1 MGDILGPENDPPD
14 LGESVG
20 YSDRFEV
27 RRHPGQG
34 DPAGPG
40 EPLTAH
46 YTELDAQRQLD
57 RLADVVTGRGGQAT
71 VVDGPR
77 LLVVEADGTHHS
89 YSIHRS

>member
-1 MGDILGPENDPPD
+1 MSDILGPRNDPPD

-27 RRHPGQG
+27 RRHAGHG
-34 DPAGPG
+34 DLIDAG

-46 YTELDAQRQLD
+46 YTEQDAARQLG

-71 VVDGPR
+71 LDGLR
-77 LLVVEADGTHHS
+77 LLVVEADGTHHT
-89 YSIHRS
+89 YAIHAS

>member
-1 MGDILGPENDPPD
+1 MGDILGPGNDPPD

-27 RRHPGQG
+27 RRHPGHG
-34 DPAGPG
+34 DPVGTG

-46 YTELDAQRQLD
+46 YTERDAQRQLD
-57 RLADVVTGRGGQAT
+57 RLADVVTARGGQAT
-71 VVDGPR
+71 VDELR